1 MYSFL
6 PAEVRSEL
14 QSRNRAPHEGGPK
27 HHQHLTAGAREV
39 LVAHLIRLTTVV
51 RQSASAEDFRM
62 RFDAEFRGGPLQ
74 LALA

>member
-1 MYSFL
+1 MARREL
-6 PAEVRSEL
+6 PHLLVTS
-14 QSRNRAPHEGGPK
+14 AP
-27 HHQHLTAGAREV
+27 EV